1 MGNTTTSNFSP
12 SSSRWPT
19 GAQDSSTKQIQIMTD
34 KPDGFYFTGEYLTGT
49 FEIPISYVQQYFNNK
64 NNRNLTE
71 VLRQQSIQNIL
82 HVEFVGD
89 ATYSAEVDVAADSNG
104 HATHQV
110 NVCRHACYVT
120 ISTDHER
127 QSIPTLNSSE
137 TSSVDQSTTR
147 ISDTQILS
155 SSSSSPFPP
164 SSIKGTFQLQIPEN
178 LPPSLNNNRTPSVL
192 YTLEL
197 NLSSSRCRYQ
207 IPIILSSKGDYPHSS
222 TDIQLTN
229 RAINQHDIQLSGLV
243 SKRFYSPGEQISIR
257 VNYLN
262 PQQRSI
268 RSIRI
273 TLLQFYRIHNDE
285 YCLQLDGKEWTF
297 DMTSMST
304 QHEWFGDAHL
314 QLPYA
319 PLQASFSNQFVGTT
333 QQIECEV
340 DYRIMIELSEK
351 KGDDFQL
358 TLPSITVTYQK

>member
-1 MGNTTTSNFSP
+1 MGNTTTGNSSP
-12 SSSRWPT
+12 VPI
-19 GAQDSSTKQIQIMTD
+19 GGQDSSIKQIQIMTD
-34 KPDGFYFTGEYLTGT
+34 KIDGFYFTGEYLTGT
-49 FEIPISYVQQYFNNK
+49 FEIPISFVQQYLNNK
-64 NNRNLTE
+64 NNRNLTDF
-71 VLRQQSIQNIL
+71 L

-110 NVCRHACYVT
+110 NVCRHTCYVT
-120 ISTDHER
+120 IDNDHER
-127 QSIPTLNSSE
+127 QSVPSVHSSE
-137 TSSVDQSTTR
+137 TSSIDQSTLR
-147 ISDTQILS
+147 NSDTQILS
-155 SSSSSPFPP
+155 TPSP

-178 LPPSLNNNRTPSVL
+178 LPPSLNNNRTPSVI

-197 NLSSSRCRYQ
+197 NLSSSRRRYQ
-207 IPIILSSKGDYPHSS
+207 IPITLSSKGDYPHS
-222 TDIQLTN
+222 TTNIQLTN
-229 RAINQHDIQLSGLV
+229 RAINQHDIQLTGSV

-273 TLLQFYRIHNDE
+273 RLLQFYRIHNDQ
-285 YCLQLDGKEWTF
+285 YYSQLDGKEWTF
-297 DMTSMST
+297 DVTSMSM
-304 QHEWFGDAHL
+304 QREWLGEAHL

-319 PLQASFSNQFVGTT
+319 PLQASFSNQYVGTT

-340 DYRIMIELSEK
+340 DYRIIIELCEK